1 MNDDNTEIRRLT
13 DGSIDTEYYIRHCH
27 LTRSLSAHRTIGR
40 AFNYPWKLTKSIFL
54 HMHTSL
60 RKAEETSITSNAK
73 VPLK

>member
-13 DGSIDTEYYIRHCH
+13 DGSIDIEYYIRHCH

-40 AFNYPWKLTKSIFL
+40 AFNYPWILTKSIFL

-60 RKAEETSITSNAK
+60 REAEETSITLNAK